1 MEVPLQSLLD
11 EMLAKTERLTL
22 RQKDLESRLAESQ
35 KRIASLEYD
44 LREAREETERVR
56 SERDFLE
63 VSHRLADNPDALVR
77 TRRHIAR
84 LIRRLDSSIAML
96 EDDPAL

>member
-11 EMLAKTERLTL
+11 EMLAKAERLAF
-22 RQKDLESRLAESQ
+22 RQKDLEARLAESQ

-44 LREAREETERVR
+44 LRAAREETERIR

-63 VSHRLADNPDALVR
+63 VSHRLAASPDSLVR

-84 LIRRLDSSIAML
+84 LIRRLDSSIALL